1 MKRCKTFEET
11 NMILSTLIQSLR
23 SLFPASS
30 NFRVFENPFYP
41 ASGSDD
47 WEDFTPWDGIE
58 IFLTGE
64 FCLRCHFLREGLNRF
79 IQKPSLTPLLCEKVA
94 QKFQLFQQNCQK
106 ECSEDW
112 LFLIDEQCLVSY
124 AEKRCMDLMNE
135 LIQTIHHGI
144 PDSFP
149 FFTDLNETAK
159 PHEHEADSFKKV
171 IVFRNLKT
179 NTSRRWPV
187 FLDKPILEAY
197 ANPLTQD
204 ETIEK
209 VKKLMLQQINNE
221 EKNGE

>member
-1 MKRCKTFEET
+1 VITFEDT
-11 NMILSTLIQSLR
+11 QPILNTLILSMR
-23 SLFPASS
+23 PLFPLMAA
-30 NFRVFENPFYP
+30 FRVFENPFYP

-47 WEDFTPWDGIE
+47 WEEFTPWDGVE

-64 FCLRCHFLREGLNRF
+64 FCLRCHFLRESLNSF
-79 IQKPSLTPLLCEKVA
+79 IQKPSLISFLCEKVA
-94 QKFQLFQQNCQK
+94 QKFQLFQKNCQK

-135 LIQTIHHGI
+135 LIQKIHHKI

-149 FFTDLNETAK
+149 FFTDLKETAK
-159 PHEHEADSFKKV
+159 PHEDDTNIVKKV

-187 FLDKPILEAY
+187 FLDKSILEAY

-204 ETIEK
+204 ETIKK
-209 VKKLMLQQINNE
+209 VEKLMLQQINNE
-221 EKNGE
+221 EKSNRE